1 MSKPI
6 CYAIMP
12 YGGKNEALQNHFAEV
27 FQLYIKTPAEASG
40 YNVIREDYDGKNGPI
55 PASIIKHIAE
65 SDLVIADVST
75 VGESKQPNFNVAY
88 EFYRQDGR
96 LSRWQGFTLYRCAR

>member
-12 YGGKNEALQNHFAEV
+12 YGGKDEVLQNHFAEV

-40 YNVIREDYDGKNGPI
+40 YEVIREDYDGKM
-55 PASIIKHIAE
+55 ALFQLA
-65 SDLVIADVST
+65 L
-75 VGESKQPNFNVAY
+75 
-88 EFYRQDGR
+88 
-96 LSRWQGFTLYRCAR
+96 